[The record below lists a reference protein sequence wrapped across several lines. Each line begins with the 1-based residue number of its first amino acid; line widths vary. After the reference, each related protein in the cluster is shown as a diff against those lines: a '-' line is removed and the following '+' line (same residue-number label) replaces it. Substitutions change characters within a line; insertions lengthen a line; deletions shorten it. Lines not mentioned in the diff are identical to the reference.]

1 MAKKSWGNRLLIAFL
16 LVDGVAIFGI
26 WGINL
31 AGGAFADGLFVYRE
45 GNLPILH
52 LAAEFLMA
60 GAALAAGIAL
70 WAEARWGQGLALFA
84 LGTLAYSGINS
95 LGWALHN
102 DPTQAIPMGLTL
114 LGVALA
120 VPYLLRHKGG
130 ENKSLKEEF

>member
-1 MAKKSWGNRLLIAFL
+1 MAIRLIAAFL
-16 LVDGVAIFGI
+16 VLAGIAVFGI

-31 AGGAFADGLFVYRE
+31 AGGAFANGLFVYRD
-45 GNLPILH
+45 GNYPILH

-70 WAEARWGQGLALFA
+70 WPNVRWGLALFA
-84 LGTLAYSGINS
+84 LGTPAYSGINS

-114 LGVALA
+114 VGAALG
-120 VPYLLRHKGG
+120 VPYLLSRRRA
-130 ENKSLKEEF
+130 